1 MKALKI
7 VATVV
12 LIYVGIVVAFETLIG
27 YFQPTA
33 GSTLVITTFEGDGT
47 PHDRVVSGLE
57 SDGQLYVAAN
67 HWPRAWYDRALE
79 NPEVHVTLDGE
90 KMLPVALIAHVF
102 TEQPEKTFSNLELK
116 ARAQQLIDQLEAV
129 GAHVYIP
136 RSDRDYAISVGLRML
151 TLRHLV
157 LEDGNL
163 YRAAADELL
172 LLRYYAN
179 TISHFVPL
187 AAAPAEEPASARAGN
202 ATEREQPSREP
213 AS

>member
-57 SDGQLYVAAN
+57 SDGHLYVAAN

-90 KMLPVALIAHVF
+90 K
-102 TEQPEKTFSNLELK
+102 
-116 ARAQQLIDQLEAV
+116 
-129 GAHVYIP
+129 
-136 RSDRDYAISVGLRML
+136 SD
-151 TLRHLV
+151 
-157 LEDGNL
+157 
-163 YRAAADELL
+163 YRAVPVTGEEHDRVDSKNSLGVVFRILTAFPP
-172 LLRYYAN
+172 R
-179 TISHFVPL
+179 HFVRLDP
-187 AAAPAEEPASARAGN
+187 R
-202 ATEREQPSREP
+202 
-213 AS
+213 